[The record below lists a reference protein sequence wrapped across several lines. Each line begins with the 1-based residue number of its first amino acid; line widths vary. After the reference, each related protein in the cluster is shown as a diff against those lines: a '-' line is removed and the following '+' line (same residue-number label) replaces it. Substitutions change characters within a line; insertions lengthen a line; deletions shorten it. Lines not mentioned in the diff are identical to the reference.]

1 MRLLMVPISTG
12 FLKKVNYPTSGMVP
26 CLEVPLSRTMESQGS
41 YPSVS
46 HHSRILGRRASS
58 HAMTQQLQ
66 DEFDSSVENA
76 EAWMKAIQE
85 RLRINDNT
93 KGPRSALEARLRET
107 EKIRA
112 LEPEGSLKM
121 DLILVKANA
130 ALRSIGEDKKH
141 EVLSKLKDIKALW
154 EETAIYIT
162 HCHSR
167 IEWVWLHWSEYLK
180 AQNEFYT
187 WIHNMR
193 VTLEPDIELQLG
205 LKEKQW
211 QLSHAQVLQND
222 VLNQSVLLERLLEEA
237 ASLFSRIG
245 DPSVDEDAQK
255 KMRVEYEGIR
265 QEAQNRVKL
274 LETITKEHE
283 QYSTNVNQFQSWLS
297 GVTERLNC
305 CIGEATK
312 SSAEDKL
319 KALKEIAKDIRSGG
333 KKWKH
338 LENQCAEVI
347 QNTSP
352 LGSAR
357 LKDEL
362 EELRKALEKLKLLIS
377 EEEERLLKIQQSESA
392 YESQARQLE
401 ADIQQLRKDLQRLE
415 NDLDPG
421 EGEKTEDEFVTLWK
435 KCNAT
440 RAALAAEESKIER
453 LKAQLKELLRF
464 SQDVQPHAE
473 SVVSAIQQY
482 QSVRSKTSKMSA
494 DTETQLWRLIQNPL
508 QSFEQWKPSVQML
521 LETSEP
527 ELAHIEAALAE
538 SSQFKE
544 KLMMLQLKK
553 DMLNNVLGEE
563 KAQSFLQEVAEASK
577 EREIL
582 HKSLLQRKSKLQNLI
597 LQHKNFDAGFA
608 PLQKKFSAIKA
619 KLDLEKEPRPDLLG
633 KKTQLQRLQMIQ
645 DDLAELAI
653 HMEEVEKLVQSNTT
667 HRHEMNQLSSDSQA
681 LKRSLEMMIQQSE
694 DHVQKHWTYNDK
706 LSDLQQWISVTRE
719 KIDSCQ
725 DADGEQNTEGRLE
738 DLERLLAEFPDKEIQ
753 LNLVEAHG
761 QLVME
766 NSPEETAHVQAELD
780 QLKESWKSLK
790 EMAIGLLKKW
800 QLNRPGADKKKR
812 ALMDSRWMSRPAFHL
827 FDVDPNHK
835 QEKMEEGQ
843 SASTHLKLLHDFEE
857 WLRGENTELTKILAR
872 TPSSTEEIKAHQSKL
887 EELQSRVPHGQRLF
901 EDLLHLH
908 PVVGSSED
916 LEELRYRWMLYKSKL
931 RESLSS
937 PSAGSLEEPDRFR
950 KARQFLIIK
959 LKNTLFYFVQSSHFP
974 YIFRRNRIR
983 LYLPNTKEQG
993 HKETL
998 LCEFLIAAEHKE
1010 KRLRVERTEELKY
1023 LISMRKMAPIALTS
1037 DLQFPFSQF
1046 YQDVKQCCHKIFEHH
1061 LRETENNVDPFWHKV
1076 LSDSACLSCWSC
1088 ECFAAVAADQ
1098 RGQREDPAAAIL
1110 IQLPSYFI
1118 LFLAYVA

>member
-1 MRLLMVPISTG
+1 MCEPVG
-12 FLKKVNYPTSGMVP
+12 
-26 CLEVPLSRTMESQGS
+26 SQGNVT
-41 YPSVS
+41 YCNQ
-46 HHSRILGRRASS
+46 SRGVFLFHKKQTCFASS
-58 HAMTQQLQ
+58 NAMTQQLQ

-121 DLILVKANA
+121 ELVLVKADA

-180 AQNEFYT
+180 AQDEFYT

-211 QLSHAQVLQND
+211 QLGHAQVLQND
-222 VLNQSVLLERLLEEA
+222 VLNQSVLLERLLDEA

-255 KMRVEYEGIR
+255 KMSVEYEGIR

-274 LETITKEHE
+274 LEMITKEHE
-283 QYSTNVNQFQSWLS
+283 QYSANVNQFQSWLN

-319 KALKEIAKDIRSGG
+319 KALKEISKDIRSGG

-352 LGSAR
+352 LGAAR

-362 EELRKALEKLKLLIS
+362 EELRKALEKLKLLSS

-401 ADIQQLRKDLQRLE
+401 ADIQKLRKDLQRLE

-421 EGEKTEDEFVTLWK
+421 EGEKTEDEFVTLWR

-440 RAALAAEESKIER
+440 KAALAAEESKIER

-464 SQDVQPHAE
+464 SQDVQPHTE
-473 SVVSAIQQY
+473 SVVSAIHQY
-482 QSVRSKTSKMSA
+482 QSVRGKTSKMST
-494 DTETQLWRLIQNPL
+494 DTETQLKRIFQNPL

-521 LETSEP
+521 LETPEP

-544 KLMMLQLKK
+544 MLMMLQLKK
-553 DMLNNVLGEE
+553 DLLNNVLGEE
-563 KAQSFLQEVAEASK
+563 KAESFLQEAAEASK
-577 EREIL
+577 EREVL
-582 HKSLLQRKSKLQNLI
+582 HKSLLQSKSKLQNLI

-608 PLQKKFSAIKA
+608 PLQKKLSAIKA

-694 DHVQKHWTYNDK
+694 DHVQKHWAYNDK

-719 KIDSCQ
+719 KIDSYQ

-738 DLERLLAEFPDKEIQ
+738 DLED
-753 LNLVEAHG
+753 
-761 QLVME
+761 
-766 NSPEETAHVQAELD
+766 T
-780 QLKESWKSLK
+780 
-790 EMAIGLLKKW
+790 
-800 QLNRPGADKKKR
+800 
-812 ALMDSRWMSRPAFHL
+812 
-827 FDVDPNHK
+827 
-835 QEKMEEGQ
+835 
-843 SASTHLKLLHDFEE
+843 
-857 WLRGENTELTKILAR
+857 
-872 TPSSTEEIKAHQSKL
+872 
-887 EELQSRVPHGQRLF
+887 
-901 EDLLHLH
+901 
-908 PVVGSSED
+908 
-916 LEELRYRWMLYKSKL
+916 
-931 RESLSS
+931 
-937 PSAGSLEEPDRFR
+937 
-950 KARQFLIIK
+950 
-959 LKNTLFYFVQSSHFP
+959 
-974 YIFRRNRIR
+974 
-983 LYLPNTKEQG
+983 
-993 HKETL
+993 
-998 LCEFLIAAEHKE
+998 
-1010 KRLRVERTEELKY
+1010 
-1023 LISMRKMAPIALTS
+1023 
-1037 DLQFPFSQF
+1037 
-1046 YQDVKQCCHKIFEHH
+1046 
-1061 LRETENNVDPFWHKV
+1061 
-1076 LSDSACLSCWSC
+1076 
-1088 ECFAAVAADQ
+1088 
-1098 RGQREDPAAAIL
+1098 
-1110 IQLPSYFI
+1110 
-1118 LFLAYVA
+1118 

>member
-1 MRLLMVPISTG
+1 
-12 FLKKVNYPTSGMVP
+12 
-26 CLEVPLSRTMESQGS
+26 
-41 YPSVS
+41 
-46 HHSRILGRRASS
+46 
-58 HAMTQQLQ
+58 MTQQLQ

-121 DLILVKANA
+121 DVILVKADA
-130 ALRSIGEDKKH
+130 ALRSIGEEKKH

-283 QYSTNVNQFQSWLS
+283 QYSASVNQFQSWLS
-297 GVTERLNC
+297 GVTEKLNC
-305 CIGEATK
+305 CTGGATK
-312 SSAEDKL
+312 TSAEDKL

-362 EELRKALEKLKLLIS
+362 EELRKALEKLKLLSS

-482 QSVRSKTSKMSA
+482 QSVRSKTSKMSS

-521 LETSEP
+521 LETPEP

-553 DMLNNVLGEE
+553 DVLNNVLGEE
-563 KAQSFLQEVAEASK
+563 KAESFLQEVAEASK

-582 HKSLLQRKSKLQNLI
+582 HKGLLQSKSKLQNLI
-597 LQHKNFDAGFA
+597 MQHKNFDAGFA
-608 PLQKKFSAIKA
+608 SLQKKLSAIKA

-681 LKRSLEMMIQQSE
+681 LKRSLELMIEQSE
-694 DHVQKHWTYNDK
+694 DHVQKHWAYNDK

-719 KIDSCQ
+719 KINSCQ
-725 DADGEQNTEGRLE
+725 DAEGEQNTEGRLE
-738 DLERLLAEFPDKEIQ
+738 DLERLLAEFPNKEIQ
-753 LNLVEAHG
+753 LHLVEAHG

-766 NSPEETAHVQAELD
+766 NSSPEETAHVQAELD

-790 EMAIGLLKKW
+790 EMATGLLKKW
-800 QLNRPGADKKKR
+800 QLSRPVAEKKKKR
-812 ALMDSRWMSRPAFHL
+812 AFVDSRWMSRPALHL

-835 QEKMEEGQ
+835 QEKMGEGQ
-843 SASTHLKLLHDFEE
+843 TASTHLKLLHGFEE
-857 WLRGENTELTKILAR
+857 WLRGENTKLTKILAG
-872 TPSSTEEIKAHQSKL
+872 TPSSEEEIKGHQSKL
-887 EELQSRVPHGQRLF
+887 EELQSRVPHGQHLF

-916 LEELRYRWMLYKSKL
+916 VEDLRYRWMLYKAKL
-931 RESLSS
+931 REALSS
-937 PSAGSLEEPDRFR
+937 QVGDSTHCS
-950 KARQFLIIK
+950 
-959 LKNTLFYFVQSSHFP
+959 
-974 YIFRRNRIR
+974 
-983 LYLPNTKEQG
+983 
-993 HKETL
+993 L
-998 LCEFLIAAEHKE
+998 LCVSQERSGGMCRFLRRACRAALPLQLLLLLLLLLAFLLPLAEDTHSCTLANNFA
-1010 KRLRVERTEELKY
+1010 RSFQLMLRYEGPPPT
-1023 LISMRKMAPIALTS
+1023 
-1037 DLQFPFSQF
+1037 
-1046 YQDVKQCCHKIFEHH
+1046 
-1061 LRETENNVDPFWHKV
+1061 
-1076 LSDSACLSCWSC
+1076 
-1088 ECFAAVAADQ
+1088 
-1098 RGQREDPAAAIL
+1098 
-1110 IQLPSYFI
+1110 
-1118 LFLAYVA
+1118 

>member
-1 MRLLMVPISTG
+1 MLATPRGTL
-12 FLKKVNYPTSGMVP
+12 
-26 CLEVPLSRTMESQGS
+26 MESPQTFT
-41 YPSVS
+41 YPFYQISQDF
-46 HHSRILGRRASS
+46 ASS
-58 HAMTQQLQ
+58 NAMTQQLQ

-121 DLILVKANA
+121 ELVLVKADA
-130 ALRSIGEDKKH
+130 ALRSISEDKKH

-180 AQNEFYT
+180 AQDEFYT

-222 VLNQSVLLERLLEEA
+222 VLNQSVLLERLLDEA

-255 KMRVEYEGIR
+255 KMSVEYEGIR

-274 LETITKEHE
+274 LEMITKEHE
-283 QYSTNVNQFQSWLS
+283 QYSTNVNQFQSWLN

-319 KALKEIAKDIRSGG
+319 KALKEISKDIRSGG

-352 LGSAR
+352 LGAAR

-362 EELRKALEKLKLLIS
+362 EELRKALEKLKLLSS

-401 ADIQQLRKDLQRLE
+401 ADIQKLRKDLQRLE

-421 EGEKTEDEFVTLWK
+421 EGEKTEDEFVTLWR

-440 RAALAAEESKIER
+440 KAALAAEESKIER

-473 SVVSAIQQY
+473 SVVSAIHQY
-482 QSVRSKTSKMSA
+482 QSVRGKTSKMST
-494 DTETQLWRLIQNPL
+494 DTETQLKRIFQNPL

-521 LETSEP
+521 LETPEP

-544 KLMMLQLKK
+544 MLMMLQLKK
-553 DMLNNVLGEE
+553 GLLNSVLGEE
-563 KAQSFLQEVAEASK
+563 EAESFLQEVAEASK
-577 EREIL
+577 EREVL
-582 HKSLLQRKSKLQNLI
+582 HKSLLQSKSKLQNLI

-608 PLQKKFSAIKA
+608 PLQKKLSAIKA

-694 DHVQKHWTYNDK
+694 DHVQKHWAYNDK

-719 KIDSCQ
+719 KIDSYQ
-725 DADGEQNTEGRLE
+725 GADGEQNTEGRLE
-738 DLERLLAEFPDKEIQ
+738 DLERWLAEFPDKEIQ
-753 LNLVEAHG
+753 LHLVEAHG

-766 NSPEETAHVQAELD
+766 NSSPEETAHVQAELD

-790 EMAIGLLKKW
+790 EMATGLLKKW
-800 QLNRPGADKKKR
+800 QLNRPVADKKKKR
-812 ALMDSRWMSRPAFHL
+812 AFVDSRWMSRPAFRL
-827 FDVDPNHK
+827 FDVEPNHK
-835 QEKMEEGQ
+835 QEKMGEGQ
-843 SASTHLKLLHDFEE
+843 STSSHLKLLHDFEE
-857 WLRGENTELTKILAR
+857 WLRGENAKLTKVLAG
-872 TPSSTEEIKAHQSKL
+872 TPSSTEEIKAHQRKL
-887 EELQSRVPHGQRLF
+887 EELQSHVPDGQRLF
-901 EDLLHLH
+901 EDLLHLRL
-908 PVVGSSED
+908 VIGNAEELED
-916 LEELRYRWMLYKSKL
+916 LRYRWMLYKSEL
-931 RESLSS
+931 RESMSS
-937 PSAGSLEEPDRFR
+937 LSAGSLEEPDRFR
-950 KARQFLIIK
+950 KKRSGGVCSYLHRVCRAALPLQLLLLLLLLLAFLLPLAEETHSCTLANNFARSFK
-959 LKNTLFYFVQSSHFP
+959 LM
-974 YIFRRNRIR
+974 
-983 LYLPNTKEQG
+983 
-993 HKETL
+993 
-998 LCEFLIAAEHKE
+998 
-1010 KRLRVERTEELKY
+1010 LRYEGPPPT
-1023 LISMRKMAPIALTS
+1023 
-1037 DLQFPFSQF
+1037 
-1046 YQDVKQCCHKIFEHH
+1046 
-1061 LRETENNVDPFWHKV
+1061 
-1076 LSDSACLSCWSC
+1076 
-1088 ECFAAVAADQ
+1088 
-1098 RGQREDPAAAIL
+1098 
-1110 IQLPSYFI
+1110 
-1118 LFLAYVA
+1118 

>member
-1 MRLLMVPISTG
+1 
-12 FLKKVNYPTSGMVP
+12 
-26 CLEVPLSRTMESQGS
+26 
-41 YPSVS
+41 
-46 HHSRILGRRASS
+46 
-58 HAMTQQLQ
+58 MTQQLQ

-121 DLILVKANA
+121 DLILVKADA
-130 ALRSIGEDKKH
+130 ALRSISEDKKH

-180 AQNEFYT
+180 AQDEFYR

-211 QLSHAQVLQND
+211 QLRHAQVLQND

-274 LETITKEHE
+274 LEMITKEHE
-283 QYSTNVNQFQSWLS
+283 QYSTNVNQFQSWLN

-305 CIGEATK
+305 CIGEETK

-319 KALKEIAKDIRSGG
+319 KALKEIAKDIRNGG

-338 LENQCAEVI
+338 LENQCTEVI

-362 EELRKALEKLKLLIS
+362 EELRKALEKLKLLS
-377 EEEERLLKIQQSESA
+377 SVEEERLLKIQQSESA

-401 ADIQQLRKDLQRLE
+401 ADIQKLTKDLQRLE
-415 NDLDPG
+415 NDLDAG

-440 RAALAAEESKIER
+440 RAALASEESKIER

-473 SVVSAIQQY
+473 SVVSAIHQY
-482 QSVRSKTSKMSA
+482 QSVRGKTSKMSTDA
-494 DTETQLWRLIQNPL
+494 ETHLRRLIQNPL

-521 LETSEP
+521 LETPEP

-544 KLMMLQLKK
+544 KLMTLPLKK
-553 DMLNNVLGEE
+553 DFLNNVLGEE
-563 KAQSFLQEVAEASK
+563 NAESFLQEVAEASK

-582 HKSLLQRKSKLQNLI
+582 HKSLLQSKSKLQNLI

-608 PLQKKFSAIKA
+608 PLQKKLSAIKA

-667 HRHEMNQLSSDSQA
+667 HRHEMNQLSSDFQA

-694 DHVQKHWTYNDK
+694 DHVQKHWAFNDK

-738 DLERLLAEFPDKEIQ
+738 DLERLLADFPDKEI
-753 LNLVEAHG
+753 LLHLVEAHG

-766 NSPEETAHVQAELD
+766 NSSAEEIAHIQAELD
-780 QLKESWKSLK
+780 KLKESWKSLK
-790 EMAIGLLKKW
+790 DMATGLIKKW
-800 QLNRPGADKKKR
+800 QLNRPVADKKKKKR
-812 ALMDSRWMSRPAFHL
+812 AFVDSRWMSRPAFHL

-835 QEKMEEGQ
+835 QEKIEQGQ
-843 SASTHLKLLHDFEE
+843 STSSHLKVLHDFEE
-857 WLRGENTELTKILAR
+857 WLQGENTKLTKILAE
-872 TPSSTEEIKAHQSKL
+872 TPSSAEEIKAHQSKL
-887 EELQSRVPHGQRLF
+887 EELQSRVPHGQQLF

-908 PVVGSSED
+908 PVIGSSGD
-916 LEELRYRWMLYKSKL
+916 LEDLRYRWMLYKSKL
-931 RESLSS
+931 RESKSS
-937 PSAGSLEEPDRFR
+937 LVGD
-950 KARQFLIIK
+950 
-959 LKNTLFYFVQSSHFP
+959 
-974 YIFRRNRIR
+974 
-983 LYLPNTKEQG
+983 NTKAS
-993 HKETL
+993 
-998 LCEFLIAAEHKE
+998 AAELSHCS
-1010 KRLRVERTEELKY
+1010 KRSGGVCSYLHRVCQAALPLQLLLLLLLLLAFLLPLADETHSCTLANNFARSFKLMLRYEGPPPT
-1023 LISMRKMAPIALTS
+1023 
-1037 DLQFPFSQF
+1037 
-1046 YQDVKQCCHKIFEHH
+1046 
-1061 LRETENNVDPFWHKV
+1061 
-1076 LSDSACLSCWSC
+1076 
-1088 ECFAAVAADQ
+1088 
-1098 RGQREDPAAAIL
+1098 
-1110 IQLPSYFI
+1110 
-1118 LFLAYVA
+1118 

>member
-1 MRLLMVPISTG
+1 MS
-12 FLKKVNYPTSGMVP
+12 
-26 CLEVPLSRTMESQGS
+26 
-41 YPSVS
+41 
-46 HHSRILGRRASS
+46 ASLN
-58 HAMTQQLQ
+58 AMTQQLQ

-121 DLILVKANA
+121 DLILVKADA
-130 ALRSIGEDKKH
+130 ALRSMSEDKKH

-180 AQNEFYT
+180 AQDEFYA

-211 QLSHAQVLQND
+211 QLSHAQVLLND

-245 DPSVDEDAQK
+245 DPSVDEDVQK

-265 QEAQNRVKL
+265 EEAQSRVKL
-274 LETITKEHE
+274 LEKITKEHE
-283 QYSTNVNQFQSWLS
+283 QYSANVNQFQSWLN

-312 SSAEDKL
+312 SSAEAKL
-319 KALKEIAKDIRSGG
+319 KTLKEIAKNIRSGG

-352 LGSAR
+352 LGAER
-357 LKDEL
+357 MKDEL
-362 EELRKALEKLKLLIS
+362 EELRKALEKLKLLSS

-392 YESQARQLE
+392 YESQVRQLE
-401 ADIQQLRKDLQRLE
+401 ADIQELRKDLQRLE

-421 EGEKTEDEFVTLWK
+421 EGEKTEDELVTQWR

-482 QSVRSKTSKMSA
+482 QSVRGKTSKMST
-494 DTETQLWRLIQNPL
+494 DTETQLRRLFQNPL
-508 QSFEQWKPSVQML
+508 QDFEQWKPSVQML
-521 LETSEP
+521 LETPEP
-527 ELAHIEAALAE
+527 ALAHIEAALAE

-544 KLMMLQLKK
+544 KLMTLQLKK
-553 DMLNNVLGEE
+553 DLLNNVLGEE
-563 KAQSFLQEVAEASK
+563 KAKSFLQEVAEASK

-582 HKSLLQRKSKLQNLI
+582 HKSLLQSKNKLQNLI
-597 LQHKNFDAGFA
+597 SQHKDFDAGFA
-608 PLQKKFSAIKA
+608 PLQKKLSAIKA

-653 HMEEVEKLVQSNTT
+653 QMEEVEKLVQSNTT

-694 DHVQKHWTYNDK
+694 EHVQKHWAYNDK
-706 LSDLQQWISVTRE
+706 LSDLQQWITVTKE
-719 KIDSCQ
+719 KIDSYQ
-725 DADGEQNTEGRLE
+725 GADGEQNTEGRVA
-738 DLERLLAEFPDKEIQ
+738 DLETWLAEFPDKEIQ
-753 LNLVEAHG
+753 LHLVEAHG

-766 NSPEETAHVQAELD
+766 NSSPEETAHVQAELD
-780 QLKESWKSLK
+780 QLKESWRSLK
-790 EMAIGLLKKW
+790 EMATGLLKKW
-800 QLNRPGADKKKR
+800 QLNRPVADKKKI
-812 ALMDSRWMSRPAFHL
+812 AFADSRWMSGPAFHL
-827 FDVDPNHK
+827 LDVDPNHK
-835 QEKMEEGQ
+835 QERIGEGQ
-843 SASTHLKLLHDFEE
+843 NMSSHLKLLHDFEE
-857 WLRGENTELTKILAR
+857 WLQGENTKLTKILAM
-872 TPSSTEEIKAHQSKL
+872 TSSSTEEIKARQSKL
-887 EELQSRVPHGQRLF
+887 EELQARVPDGQRLF

-908 PVVGSSED
+908 PVIGNSED
-916 LEELRYRWMLYKSKL
+916 LEDLRYQWMLYKSKL
-931 RESLSS
+931 KEFMSS
-937 PSAGSLEEPDRFR
+937 PSPGSSEEPDIVR
-950 KARQFLIIK
+950 KKRSGGVCSFLHR
-959 LKNTLFYFVQSSHFP
+959 VCWAA
-974 YIFRRNRIR
+974 
-983 LYLPNTKEQG
+983 LPLQ
-993 HKETL
+993 L
-998 LCEFLIAAEHKE
+998 LLLLLLLLAFL
-1010 KRLRVERTEELKY
+1010 LPLTEETHSCTLANNFARSFN
-1023 LISMRKMAPIALTS
+1023 LM
-1037 DLQFPFSQF
+1037 
-1046 YQDVKQCCHKIFEHH
+1046 
-1061 LRETENNVDPFWHKV
+1061 LRYEGPPPT
-1076 LSDSACLSCWSC
+1076 
-1088 ECFAAVAADQ
+1088 
-1098 RGQREDPAAAIL
+1098 
-1110 IQLPSYFI
+1110 
-1118 LFLAYVA
+1118 

>member
-1 MRLLMVPISTG
+1 MR
-12 FLKKVNYPTSGMVP
+12 
-26 CLEVPLSRTMESQGS
+26 
-41 YPSVS
+41 
-46 HHSRILGRRASS
+46 SS
-58 HAMTQQLQ
+58 SNAMTQQLQ
-66 DEFDSSVENA
+66 DEFDNSVENA

-121 DLILVKANA
+121 DLVLVKADA

-180 AQNEFYT
+180 AQDEFYT

-283 QYSTNVNQFQSWLS
+283 QYSANVNQFQSWLN

-352 LGSAR
+352 LGSTR

-362 EELRKALEKLKLLIS
+362 EELRKALEKLKLLTNQ
-377 EEEERLLKIQQSESA
+377 EEERLLKIQQSESA

-401 ADIQQLRKDLQRLE
+401 ADIQKLRKDLQRLE

-473 SVVSAIQQY
+473 SVVSAIHQY
-482 QSVRSKTSKMSA
+482 QSVRGKTSKMST
-494 DTETQLWRLIQNPL
+494 DTETQLRRLIQNPL

-521 LETSEP
+521 LETPEP
-527 ELAHIEAALAE
+527 ELAHIE
-538 SSQFKE
+538 
-544 KLMMLQLKK
+544 
-553 DMLNNVLGEE
+553 
-563 KAQSFLQEVAEASK
+563 
-577 EREIL
+577 
-582 HKSLLQRKSKLQNLI
+582 
-597 LQHKNFDAGFA
+597 
-608 PLQKKFSAIKA
+608 
-619 KLDLEKEPRPDLLG
+619 
-633 KKTQLQRLQMIQ
+633 MIQ
-645 DDLAELAI
+645 DDLAELAV

-694 DHVQKHWTYNDK
+694 DHVQKHWAYNDK

-725 DADGEQNTEGRLE
+725 DADGEQNMEGRLE
-738 DLERLLAEFPDKEIQ
+738 DLERLLTEFPDKEIQ
-753 LNLVEAHG
+753 LHLVEAHG

-766 NSPEETAHVQAELD
+766 NSSPEETAHVQAELD

-790 EMAIGLLKKW
+790 EMATGAVSHSPSQNVDVHCADLSGFVCSSLLKKW
-800 QLNRPGADKKKR
+800 QSGRPVGDKKKKR
-812 ALMDSRWMSRPAFHL
+812 AFVDSRWMSRPAFHL
-827 FDVDPNHK
+827 FDADPNHK
-835 QEKMEEGQ
+835 QEKMREEQ
-843 SASTHLKLLHDFEE
+843 STSSHSKLLHEFEE
-857 WLRGENTELTKILAR
+857 WLRGENTKLTKILAG
-872 TPSSTEEIKAHQSKL
+872 TPLTTEEIKAHQSKL
-887 EELQSRVPHGQRLF
+887 EELQSRVPHGQYLF

-908 PVVGSSED
+908 PVVGNAED
-916 LEELRYRWMLYKSKL
+916 LEDLRYRWMLYKSKL

-937 PSAGSLEEPDRFR
+937 P
-950 KARQFLIIK
+950 
-959 LKNTLFYFVQSSHFP
+959 
-974 YIFRRNRIR
+974 
-983 LYLPNTKEQG
+983 
-993 HKETL
+993 
-998 LCEFLIAAEHKE
+998 E
-1010 KRLRVERTEELKY
+1010 KRSGGVCSYLHRVCRAALPLQLLLLLLLLLAFLLPLAEESHSCTLANNFARSFKLMLRYEGPPPT
-1023 LISMRKMAPIALTS
+1023 
-1037 DLQFPFSQF
+1037 
-1046 YQDVKQCCHKIFEHH
+1046 
-1061 LRETENNVDPFWHKV
+1061 
-1076 LSDSACLSCWSC
+1076 
-1088 ECFAAVAADQ
+1088 
-1098 RGQREDPAAAIL
+1098 
-1110 IQLPSYFI
+1110 
-1118 LFLAYVA
+1118 

>member
-1 MRLLMVPISTG
+1 
-12 FLKKVNYPTSGMVP
+12 
-26 CLEVPLSRTMESQGS
+26 
-41 YPSVS
+41 
-46 HHSRILGRRASS
+46 
-58 HAMTQQLQ
+58 MTQQLQ

-85 RLRINDNT
+85 RLRVNDNT

-121 DLILVKANA
+121 DLILVKADA

-180 AQNEFYT
+180 AQDEFYM

-193 VTLEPDIELQLG
+193 LTLEPDIELQLG

-283 QYSTNVNQFQSWLS
+283 QYSANVKQFQSWLN
-297 GVTERLNC
+297 GVTERLNRC
-305 CIGEATK
+305 VGEATK

-319 KALKEIAKDIRSGG
+319 KALKEITKDIRSGG
-333 KKWKH
+333 RKWKH

-352 LGSAR
+352 LGAAR

-362 EELRKALEKLKLLIS
+362 EELRKALEKLKLLSS
-377 EEEERLLKIQQSESA
+377 EEEERLLKIQESESA

-401 ADIQQLRKDLQRLE
+401 EDIQKLSKDLQRLE

-421 EGEKTEDEFVTLWK
+421 EGEKTEDEFVTLWR

-464 SQDVQPHAE
+464 SQDVQPYAE
-473 SVVSAIQQY
+473 SVVSAIHQY
-482 QSVRSKTSKMSA
+482 QSVRGKTSKMST
-494 DTETQLWRLIQNPL
+494 DTETQLRRFFQNPL

-521 LETSEP
+521 LETPEP

-544 KLMMLQLKK
+544 KLMTLPLKK
-553 DMLNNVLGEE
+553 DLLNNVLGEE
-563 KAQSFLQEVAEASK
+563 KAESFLQEVAEASK

-582 HKSLLQRKSKLQNLI
+582 HKSLLQRKSKLQVNYKTYILSLPVIKTKIKSLLI
-597 LQHKNFDAGFA
+597 HALSSTLTIWNVSF
-608 PLQKKFSAIKA
+608 
-619 KLDLEKEPRPDLLG
+619 
-633 KKTQLQRLQMIQ
+633 RLQMIQ
-645 DDLAELAI
+645 DDLAELAV

-667 HRHEMNQLSSDSQA
+667 HRHEMNQLSSESQA
-681 LKRSLEMMIQQSE
+681 LKRSLEHGLQS
-694 DHVQKHWTYNDK
+694 DMA
-706 LSDLQQWISVTRE
+706 SVLPRTPGSNCKGCAFQRW
-719 KIDSCQ
+719 
-725 DADGEQNTEGRLE
+725 
-738 DLERLLAEFPDKEIQ
+738 LAEFPDKEIQ
-753 LNLVEAHG
+753 LHLVEAHG

-766 NSPEETAHVQAELD
+766 NSSPEETAHVQAELA

-790 EMAIGLLKKW
+790 EI
-800 QLNRPGADKKKR
+800 
-812 ALMDSRWMSRPAFHL
+812 
-827 FDVDPNHK
+827 
-835 QEKMEEGQ
+835 EKMGEGQ
-843 SASTHLKLLHDFEE
+843 STSSHLKLLHDFEE
-857 WLRGENTELTKILAR
+857 WLRGENTKLTKILAGTR
-872 TPSSTEEIKAHQSKL
+872 SSTEEI
-887 EELQSRVPHGQRLF
+887 EELQSRVPDGQRLF
-901 EDLLHLH
+901 EDLLQLH
-908 PVVGSSED
+908 PVIGNSED
-916 LEELRYRWMLYKSKL
+916 LEDLRYRWMLYKSKL
-931 RESLSS
+931 RESVSS
-937 PSAGSLEEPDRFR
+937 LVGDSTQSTRRSGGVCSYLHRVCWAALPLQLLLLLLLLLAFLLPLAEQSHSCTLTNNF
-950 KARQFLIIK
+950 ARSFK
-959 LKNTLFYFVQSSHFP
+959 LM
-974 YIFRRNRIR
+974 
-983 LYLPNTKEQG
+983 
-993 HKETL
+993 
-998 LCEFLIAAEHKE
+998 
-1010 KRLRVERTEELKY
+1010 LRYEGPPPT
-1023 LISMRKMAPIALTS
+1023 
-1037 DLQFPFSQF
+1037 
-1046 YQDVKQCCHKIFEHH
+1046 
-1061 LRETENNVDPFWHKV
+1061 
-1076 LSDSACLSCWSC
+1076 
-1088 ECFAAVAADQ
+1088 
-1098 RGQREDPAAAIL
+1098 
-1110 IQLPSYFI
+1110 
-1118 LFLAYVA
+1118 

>member
-1 MRLLMVPISTG
+1 
-12 FLKKVNYPTSGMVP
+12 
-26 CLEVPLSRTMESQGS
+26 
-41 YPSVS
+41 
-46 HHSRILGRRASS
+46 
-58 HAMTQQLQ
+58 MTQQLQ

-107 EKIRA
+107 E
-112 LEPEGSLKM
+112 
-121 DLILVKANA
+121 
-130 ALRSIGEDKKH
+130 
-141 EVLSKLKDIKALW
+141 
-154 EETAIYIT
+154 
-162 HCHSR
+162 
-167 IEWVWLHWSEYLK
+167 
-180 AQNEFYT
+180 
-187 WIHNMR
+187 
-193 VTLEPDIELQLG
+193 
-205 LKEKQW
+205 
-211 QLSHAQVLQND
+211 
-222 VLNQSVLLERLLEEA
+222 
-237 ASLFSRIG
+237 
-245 DPSVDEDAQK
+245 
-255 KMRVEYEGIR
+255 
-265 QEAQNRVKL
+265 NRVKL

-283 QYSTNVNQFQSWLS
+283 QYSTSVNQFQSWLN

-333 KKWKH
+333 KKWKY

-362 EELRKALEKLKLLIS
+362 EELRKALEKLKLLSS

-421 EGEKTEDEFVTLWK
+421 EGEKTEDEFVILWK

-508 QSFEQWKPSVQML
+508 QSFEQWKLSVQML

-527 ELAHIEAALAE
+527 ELDHIEAALAE

-544 KLMMLQLKK
+544 KLMTLQIKK

-563 KAQSFLQEVAEASK
+563 KAQSFLQELAEASK

-582 HKSLLQRKSKLQNLI
+582 HKSLLQSKSKLQNLI

-608 PLQKKFSAIKA
+608 PLQKKLSAIKA

-694 DHVQKHWTYNDK
+694 DHVQKHWAYNDK

-753 LNLVEAHG
+753 LHLVEAHG

-766 NSPEETAHVQAELD
+766 NSSPEETAHVQAELD

-790 EMAIGLLKKW
+790 EMATGLLKKW
-800 QLNRPGADKKKR
+800 QLNRPGADKKKKR
-812 ALMDSRWMSRPAFHL
+812 AFVDSRWMSRPTFHL
-827 FDVDPNHK
+827 FDVDPSHK
-835 QEKMEEGQ
+835 QEKMVEGQ
-843 SASTHLKLLHDFEE
+843 SASSHLKLLHDFEE
-857 WLRGENTELTKILAR
+857 WLRGENTKLTKILAG

-887 EELQSRVPHGQRLF
+887 EELQSRVPHGQHLF

-908 PVVGSSED
+908 PVVGSSEG
-916 LEELRYRWMLYKSKL
+916 LEDLRYRWMLYKSKL

-950 KARQFLIIK
+950 KKRSGGVCSYLHRVRRAALPLQLLLLLLLLLAFLLPLAEESHSCTLTNNFARSFK
-959 LKNTLFYFVQSSHFP
+959 LM
-974 YIFRRNRIR
+974 
-983 LYLPNTKEQG
+983 
-993 HKETL
+993 
-998 LCEFLIAAEHKE
+998 
-1010 KRLRVERTEELKY
+1010 LRYEGPPPT
-1023 LISMRKMAPIALTS
+1023 
-1037 DLQFPFSQF
+1037 
-1046 YQDVKQCCHKIFEHH
+1046 
-1061 LRETENNVDPFWHKV
+1061 
-1076 LSDSACLSCWSC
+1076 
-1088 ECFAAVAADQ
+1088 
-1098 RGQREDPAAAIL
+1098 
-1110 IQLPSYFI
+1110 
-1118 LFLAYVA
+1118 

>member
-1 MRLLMVPISTG
+1 
-12 FLKKVNYPTSGMVP
+12 
-26 CLEVPLSRTMESQGS
+26 MESPQTFTCPFFQIS
-41 YPSVS
+41 QAF
-46 HHSRILGRRASS
+46 ASS
-58 HAMTQQLQ
+58 NAMTQQLQ

-121 DLILVKANA
+121 DLILVKADA
-130 ALRSIGEDKKH
+130 ALRSISEDKKH

-180 AQNEFYT
+180 AQDEFYA

-211 QLSHAQVLQND
+211 QLSHAQVLLND
-222 VLNQSVLLERLLEEA
+222 VVNQSVLLERLLEEA

-283 QYSTNVNQFQSWLS
+283 QYSANVNQFQSWLN

-347 QNTSP
+347 ENTSP
-352 LGSAR
+352 LGAVR

-362 EELRKALEKLKLLIS
+362 EKLRKALEKLKLLSS

-392 YESQARQLE
+392 YKYQARQLE
-401 ADIQQLRKDLQRLE
+401 ADIQELRKDLQRLE
-415 NDLDPG
+415 NDLNPG
-421 EGEKTEDEFVTLWK
+421 EGEKTEDELVTLWR

-440 RAALAAEESKIER
+440 RAALAAEESKVER

-482 QSVRSKTSKMSA
+482 QSVKGKTSKMST
-494 DTETQLWRLIQNPL
+494 DTETQLRRLFQNPL
-508 QSFEQWKPSVQML
+508 QNFEQWKPSVQML
-521 LETSEP
+521 LETPEP
-527 ELAHIEAALAE
+527 ALAHIEAALAE

-544 KLMMLQLKK
+544 KFMTLQLKK
-553 DMLNNVLGEE
+553 DLLNNVLGEE
-563 KAQSFLQEVAEASK
+563 KAESFLQEVAEASK

-582 HKSLLQRKSKLQNLI
+582 HKSLLQSKSKLQNLI

-608 PLQKKFSAIKA
+608 PLQKKLSAIKA

-633 KKTQLQRLQMIQ
+633 RKTQLQRLQMIQ

-694 DHVQKHWTYNDK
+694 DHVQKHWAYNDR
-706 LSDLQQWISVTRE
+706 LSDLQQWITVTTE
-719 KIDSCQ
+719 KIDSYQ
-725 DADGEQNTEGRLE
+725 DADGEQNIEGRIE
-738 DLERLLAEFPDKEIQ
+738 DLE
-753 LNLVEAHG
+753 VC
-761 QLVME
+761 
-766 NSPEETAHVQAELD
+766 
-780 QLKESWKSLK
+780 
-790 EMAIGLLKKW
+790 
-800 QLNRPGADKKKR
+800 
-812 ALMDSRWMSRPAFHL
+812 
-827 FDVDPNHK
+827 
-835 QEKMEEGQ
+835 
-843 SASTHLKLLHDFEE
+843 
-857 WLRGENTELTKILAR
+857 
-872 TPSSTEEIKAHQSKL
+872 SS
-887 EELQSRVPHGQRLF
+887 
-901 EDLLHLH
+901 
-908 PVVGSSED
+908 
-916 LEELRYRWMLYKSKL
+916 
-931 RESLSS
+931 
-937 PSAGSLEEPDRFR
+937 
-950 KARQFLIIK
+950 
-959 LKNTLFYFVQSSHFP
+959 
-974 YIFRRNRIR
+974 
-983 LYLPNTKEQG
+983 
-993 HKETL
+993 
-998 LCEFLIAAEHKE
+998 
-1010 KRLRVERTEELKY
+1010 
-1023 LISMRKMAPIALTS
+1023 
-1037 DLQFPFSQF
+1037 
-1046 YQDVKQCCHKIFEHH
+1046 
-1061 LRETENNVDPFWHKV
+1061 
-1076 LSDSACLSCWSC
+1076 
-1088 ECFAAVAADQ
+1088 
-1098 RGQREDPAAAIL
+1098 
-1110 IQLPSYFI
+1110 
-1118 LFLAYVA
+1118 

>member
-1 MRLLMVPISTG
+1 
-12 FLKKVNYPTSGMVP
+12 
-26 CLEVPLSRTMESQGS
+26 
-41 YPSVS
+41 
-46 HHSRILGRRASS
+46 
-58 HAMTQQLQ
+58 MTQQLQ

-121 DLILVKANA
+121 DLILVKADA

-180 AQNEFYT
+180 AQDEFHA
-187 WIHNMR
+187 WIHNMK

-211 QLSHAQVLQND
+211 QLSHAQVLLND

-245 DPSVDEDAQK
+245 DPSVDEDVQK
-255 KMRVEYEGIR
+255 KMRMEYEGIR
-265 QEAQNRVKL
+265 EEAQSRVKL
-274 LETITKEHE
+274 LEKITKEHE
-283 QYSTNVNQFQSWLS
+283 QYSTNVNQFQSWLN

-312 SSAEDKL
+312 SSTEDKL
-319 KALKEIAKDIRSGG
+319 KALKEIAKNIKSGG

-352 LGSAR
+352 LGAER
-357 LKDEL
+357 MKDEL
-362 EELRKALEKLKLLIS
+362 EELRKALEALKLLSS

-401 ADIQQLRKDLQRLE
+401 ADVQELRKDLQRLE
-415 NDLDPG
+415 NYLDPG
-421 EGEKTEDEFVTLWK
+421 EGEKTEDEFVTLWR

-440 RAALAAEESKIER
+440 RAALAAEESTVER

-482 QSVRSKTSKMSA
+482 ESVRGKTSKMSIN
-494 DTETQLWRLIQNPL
+494 TETELRRLFQNPL
-508 QSFEQWKPSVQML
+508 QDFGQWKPSVQML
-521 LETSEP
+521 LETPEP
-527 ELAHIEAALAE
+527 ALAHIEAALAE

-544 KLMMLQLKK
+544 KFMTLQLKK
-553 DMLNNVLGEE
+553 DLLNNILGEE
-563 KAQSFLQEVAEASK
+563 KAKSFLQEVAEASK

-582 HKSLLQRKSKLQNLI
+582 HKSLLQSKSKLQNLI
-597 LQHKNFDAGFA
+597 SQHKDFDAGFA
-608 PLQKKFSAIKA
+608 PLQKKLSAIKA

-633 KKTQLQRLQMIQ
+633 KKTQLQRLQMIR

-653 HMEEVEKLVQSNTT
+653 QMEAVEKLVQSNTT

-694 DHVQKHWTYNDK
+694 EHVQKHWAYNDK
-706 LSDLQQWISVTRE
+706 LSDLQQWITVTTE
-719 KIDSCQ
+719 KIDSYQ
-725 DADGEQNTEGRLE
+725 HADGEQNTEGRVA
-738 DLERLLAEFPDKEIQ
+738 DLEKWLAEFPDKEVQ
-753 LNLVEAHG
+753 LHLVEAHG

-766 NSPEETAHVQAELD
+766 NSSPEETAHVQAELD
-780 QLKESWKSLK
+780 QLKESWRSLK
-790 EMAIGLLKKW
+790 DMATGLLKKW
-800 QLNRPGADKKKR
+800 QLNRPVADKKKKI
-812 ALMDSRWMSRPAFHL
+812 AFVDSRGMSGPAFHHL
-827 FDVDPNHK
+827 DIYPNHK
-835 QEKMEEGQ
+835 QEAIEGQ
-843 SASTHLKLLHDFEE
+843 NISSHLKLLQDFEE
-857 WLRGENTELTKILAR
+857 WLQGENTKLTKILAV
-872 TPSSTEEIKAHQSKL
+872 TSSSTEEIKARQSEL
-887 EELQSRVPHGQRLF
+887 EELQSRVPDGQRLF

-908 PVVGSSED
+908 PVIGNSED
-916 LEELRYRWMLYKSKL
+916 LEDLRYRWMLYKSKL
-931 RESLSS
+931 KEYMRS
-937 PSAGSLEEPDRFR
+937 PVGDS
-950 KARQFLIIK
+950 
-959 LKNTLFYFVQSSHFP
+959 
-974 YIFRRNRIR
+974 
-983 LYLPNTKEQG
+983 
-993 HKETL
+993 
-998 LCEFLIAAEHKE
+998 
-1010 KRLRVERTEELKY
+1010 
-1023 LISMRKMAPIALTS
+1023 
-1037 DLQFPFSQF
+1037 SQF
-1046 YQDVKQCCHKIFEHH
+1046 TKRSGGVCSFLHRVCWAALPLQLLLLLLLLLAFLLPLPHSCTRANNFARSFNLM
-1061 LRETENNVDPFWHKV
+1061 LRYEGPPPT
-1076 LSDSACLSCWSC
+1076 
-1088 ECFAAVAADQ
+1088 
-1098 RGQREDPAAAIL
+1098 
-1110 IQLPSYFI
+1110 
-1118 LFLAYVA
+1118 

>member
-1 MRLLMVPISTG
+1 
-12 FLKKVNYPTSGMVP
+12 
-26 CLEVPLSRTMESQGS
+26 
-41 YPSVS
+41 
-46 HHSRILGRRASS
+46 
-58 HAMTQQLQ
+58 MTQQLQ

-121 DLILVKANA
+121 DLILVKADA
-130 ALRSIGEDKKH
+130 ALRSISEDKKH

-180 AQNEFYT
+180 AQDEFYT

-245 DPSVDEDAQK
+245 DPSVNEDAQK
-255 KMRVEYEGIR
+255 KMRVEYEGIK

-274 LETITKEHE
+274 LEMITKEHE
-283 QYSTNVNQFQSWLS
+283 QYSASVNQFQSWLN

-305 CIGEATK
+305 CLGEETK
-312 SSAEDKL
+312 SSAEVKL

-362 EELRKALEKLKLLIS
+362 EELRKALEKLKLLSS

-392 YESQARQLE
+392 YESRARQLE
-401 ADIQQLRKDLQRLE
+401 ADIQKLRKDLQRLE

-421 EGEKTEDEFVTLWK
+421 EGEKTEDEFVTLWR

-473 SVVSAIQQY
+473 SVVSAIHQY
-482 QSVRSKTSKMSA
+482 QSVRGKTSKMST
-494 DTETQLWRLIQNPL
+494 DTETQLRRLIQNPL

-521 LETSEP
+521 LETPEP

-544 KLMMLQLKK
+544 KLMTLPLKK
-553 DMLNNVLGEE
+553 DLLNNVLGEE
-563 KAQSFLQEVAEASK
+563 RAESFLQEVAEASK

-582 HKSLLQRKSKLQNLI
+582 HKSLLQSKSKLQNLI
-597 LQHKNFDAGFA
+597 LLHKNFDAGFA
-608 PLQKKFSAIKA
+608 PLQKKLSAIKA
-619 KLDLEKEPRPDLLG
+619 KLDLEKEPQPDLLG

-645 DDLAELAI
+645 DDLAELAV

-667 HRHEMNQLSSDSQA
+667 HRHEMNQLSSDIQA

-694 DHVQKHWTYNDK
+694 DHVQKHWVYNDK

-753 LNLVEAHG
+753 LHLVEAHG

-766 NSPEETAHVQAELD
+766 NSSPEETAHVQAELD

-790 EMAIGLLKKW
+790 EMATGLLKEW
-800 QLNRPGADKKKR
+800 QSNRPVADKKKR
-812 ALMDSRWMSRPAFHL
+812 AFVDSRWMSRPAFHL
-827 FDVDPNHK
+827 LDVNPSHK
-835 QEKMEEGQ
+835 QEKMGEGQ
-843 SASTHLKLLHDFEE
+843 STSSHLKLLHDFEE
-857 WLRGENTELTKILAR
+857 WLRGENTELTKILAG
-872 TPSSTEEIKAHQSKL
+872 TPSSTEQIKAQQSKL
-887 EELQSRVPHGQRLF
+887 EELQSRVPHGQHLF

-908 PVVGSSED
+908 PVIGNSED
-916 LEELRYRWMLYKSKL
+916 LEDLRYRWMLYKSKL
-931 RESLSS
+931 RESVASPVGSS
-937 PSAGSLEEPDRFR
+937 MFLR
-950 KARQFLIIK
+950 K
-959 LKNTLFYFVQSSHFP
+959 YS
-974 YIFRRNRIR
+974 
-983 LYLPNTKEQG
+983 
-993 HKETL
+993 
-998 LCEFLIAAEHKE
+998 E
-1010 KRLRVERTEELKY
+1010 KRSGGVCSYLHRVCRAALPLQMLLLLLLLLTFLLPLAEETHSCTLANNFARSFKLMLRYERPPPT
-1023 LISMRKMAPIALTS
+1023 
-1037 DLQFPFSQF
+1037 
-1046 YQDVKQCCHKIFEHH
+1046 
-1061 LRETENNVDPFWHKV
+1061 
-1076 LSDSACLSCWSC
+1076 
-1088 ECFAAVAADQ
+1088 
-1098 RGQREDPAAAIL
+1098 
-1110 IQLPSYFI
+1110 
-1118 LFLAYVA
+1118 

>member
-1 MRLLMVPISTG
+1 
-12 FLKKVNYPTSGMVP
+12 
-26 CLEVPLSRTMESQGS
+26 
-41 YPSVS
+41 
-46 HHSRILGRRASS
+46 
-58 HAMTQQLQ
+58 MTQQLQ

-93 KGPRSALEARLRET
+93 NGPRSALEARLRET

-121 DLILVKANA
+121 DLILVKADA
-130 ALRSIGEDKKH
+130 ALRSISEDKKH

-180 AQNEFYT
+180 AQDEFYA

-211 QLSHAQVLQND
+211 QLSHAQVLLND

-237 ASLFSRIG
+237 ASLLSRIG
-245 DPSVDEDAQK
+245 DPSVDEDVQK

-283 QYSTNVNQFQSWLS
+283 QYSANVNQFQSWLN

-319 KALKEIAKDIRSGG
+319 TALKEIAKNIRSGE

-347 QNTSP
+347 ENTSP
-352 LGSAR
+352 LGAAR

-362 EELRKALEKLKLLIS
+362 EELRKALEKLKLLS
-377 EEEERLLKIQQSESA
+377 SGEEERLLKIQQSESA
-392 YESQARQLE
+392 YESQVRQLE
-401 ADIQQLRKDLQRLE
+401 ADIQELRKDLQRLQS
-415 NDLDPG
+415 DLDPG
-421 EGEKTEDEFVTLWK
+421 EGEKTEDEFITLWK

-440 RAALAAEESKIER
+440 RAALAAEESKVER

-482 QSVRSKTSKMSA
+482 QSVRSKTSKMST
-494 DTETQLWRLIQNPL
+494 DTETQLRRLFQNPL
-508 QSFEQWKPSVQML
+508 ENFDQWKPSVQML
-521 LETSEP
+521 LETPEP
-527 ELAHIEAALAE
+527 ELAHIETALAE

-544 KLMMLQLKK
+544 KLMTLQLKK
-553 DMLNNVLGEE
+553 DLLNNVLGEE
-563 KAQSFLQEVAEASK
+563 KAESFLQEVAEASK

-582 HKSLLQRKSKLQNLI
+582 HKRLLQSKSKLQNLI
-597 LQHKNFDAGFA
+597 SQHKNFDAGFA
-608 PLQKKFSAIKA
+608 PLQKKLSAIKA
-619 KLDLEKEPRPDLLG
+619 KLDLEKEPQPDLLG

-694 DHVQKHWTYNDK
+694 DHVQKHWAYNDK
-706 LSDLQQWISVTRE
+706 LSDLQQWITVTME
-719 KIDSCQ
+719 KIDSYQ
-725 DADGEQNTEGRLE
+725 GADGEQNTEGRVE
-738 DLERLLAEFPDKEIQ
+738 DLERCLAEFPDKEIQ
-753 LNLVEAHG
+753 LHLVEAHG

-766 NSPEETAHVQAELD
+766 NSSPEETAHVQAELD

-790 EMAIGLLKKW
+790 EMATGLLKKW
-800 QLNRPGADKKKR
+800 QPSRPMADMKKR
-812 ALMDSRWMSRPAFHL
+812 ALVDSRWMSRPAYHVL
-827 FDVDPNHK
+827 DVDPNRK
-835 QEKMEEGQ
+835 QEKIGEGQ
-843 SASTHLKLLHDFEE
+843 NTGSHLKLLHNFEE
-857 WLRGENTELTKILAR
+857 WLQGENTKLTKILSG
-872 TPSSTEEIKAHQSKL
+872 TPSSPEEIMAQRNKL
-887 EELQSRVPHGQRLF
+887 EELQSRVPDGQHQF

-908 PVVGSSED
+908 PVIGNSED
-916 LEELRYRWMLYKSKL
+916 LEDLRYRWMLYKSKL
-931 RESLSS
+931 KESMSS
-937 PSAGSLEEPDRFR
+937 PIPGSWAEPERFR
-950 KARQFLIIK
+950 KKRSGGVCSYLHRVCWAALPLQLLLLLLLLLAFL
-959 LKNTLFYFVQSSHFP
+959 LPLAEESRSCTLS
-974 YIFRRNRIR
+974 N
-983 LYLPNTKEQG
+983 N
-993 HKETL
+993 
-998 LCEFLIAAEHKE
+998 FL
-1010 KRLRVERTEELKY
+1010 RSFNLMLRYERPPPT
-1023 LISMRKMAPIALTS
+1023 
-1037 DLQFPFSQF
+1037 
-1046 YQDVKQCCHKIFEHH
+1046 
-1061 LRETENNVDPFWHKV
+1061 
-1076 LSDSACLSCWSC
+1076 
-1088 ECFAAVAADQ
+1088 
-1098 RGQREDPAAAIL
+1098 
-1110 IQLPSYFI
+1110 
-1118 LFLAYVA
+1118 

>member
-1 MRLLMVPISTG
+1 
-12 FLKKVNYPTSGMVP
+12 
-26 CLEVPLSRTMESQGS
+26 
-41 YPSVS
+41 
-46 HHSRILGRRASS
+46 
-58 HAMTQQLQ
+58 MTQQLQ

-121 DLILVKANA
+121 DVILVKADA
-130 ALRSIGEDKKH
+130 ALRSISEDKRH

-180 AQNEFYT
+180 AQDEFYT

-255 KMRVEYEGIR
+255 KMRVEYEGIK

-274 LETITKEHE
+274 LEMITKEHE
-283 QYSTNVNQFQSWLS
+283 HYSTSVNQFQSWLN

-305 CIGEATK
+305 CIGKATK

-333 KKWKH
+333 KKLKH

-352 LGSAR
+352 LGSSR

-362 EELRKALEKLKLLIS
+362 EELRKALEKLKLLSS

-401 ADIQQLRKDLQRLE
+401 ADIQKLRKDLQRLE

-473 SVVSAIQQY
+473 SVVSAIHQY
-482 QSVRSKTSKMSA
+482 QSVRGKTSKMST
-494 DTETQLWRLIQNPL
+494 DTETQLRRLIQNPL

-521 LETSEP
+521 LETPEP

-544 KLMMLQLKK
+544 KLMTLALKK
-553 DMLNNVLGEE
+553 DLLNNVLGEE
-563 KAQSFLQEVAEASK
+563 RAESFLQEAAEASK

-582 HKSLLQRKSKLQNLI
+582 HKSLLQSKSKLQNLI

-608 PLQKKFSAIKA
+608 PLQKKLSAIKA
-619 KLDLEKEPRPDLLG
+619 KLDLEKEPQPDLLG

-645 DDLAELAI
+645 DDLAELAV

-667 HRHEMNQLSSDSQA
+667 HRHEMNQLSSDTQA

-694 DHVQKHWTYNDK
+694 DHVQKHWVYNDK

-725 DADGEQNTEGRLE
+725 DADGEQNTESRLE

-753 LNLVEAHG
+753 LHLVEAHG

-766 NSPEETAHVQAELD
+766 NSSPEETAHVQAELD

-790 EMAIGLLKKW
+790 EMATGLLKEW
-800 QLNRPGADKKKR
+800 QSNRPVADKKKKR
-812 ALMDSRWMSRPAFHL
+812 AFVDSRWMSRPAFRL
-827 FDVDPNHK
+827 LDVDPNHK
-835 QEKMEEGQ
+835 QEKMGEGQ
-843 SASTHLKLLHDFEE
+843 STSSHLKLLHDFEE
-857 WLRGENTELTKILAR
+857 WLRGENTELTKILAG
-872 TPSSTEEIKAHQSKL
+872 TPSSAEEIKAHQSKL
-887 EELQSRVPHGQRLF
+887 EELQSRVPHGQHLF

-908 PVVGSSED
+908 PVIGNSED
-916 LEELRYRWMLYKSKL
+916 LEDLRYRWMLYKSKL
-931 RESLSS
+931 RESVAS
-937 PSAGSLEEPDRFR
+937 PKRSGGVCSYLHRVCRAALPLQLLLLLLLLLAFLLPLAEETHSCTLANNF
-950 KARQFLIIK
+950 ARSFK
-959 LKNTLFYFVQSSHFP
+959 LM
-974 YIFRRNRIR
+974 
-983 LYLPNTKEQG
+983 
-993 HKETL
+993 
-998 LCEFLIAAEHKE
+998 
-1010 KRLRVERTEELKY
+1010 LRYEGPPPT
-1023 LISMRKMAPIALTS
+1023 
-1037 DLQFPFSQF
+1037 
-1046 YQDVKQCCHKIFEHH
+1046 
-1061 LRETENNVDPFWHKV
+1061 
-1076 LSDSACLSCWSC
+1076 
-1088 ECFAAVAADQ
+1088 
-1098 RGQREDPAAAIL
+1098 
-1110 IQLPSYFI
+1110 
-1118 LFLAYVA
+1118 

>member
-1 MRLLMVPISTG
+1 
-12 FLKKVNYPTSGMVP
+12 
-26 CLEVPLSRTMESQGS
+26 
-41 YPSVS
+41 
-46 HHSRILGRRASS
+46 
-58 HAMTQQLQ
+58 MTQQLQ

-121 DLILVKANA
+121 DLILVKADA

-180 AQNEFYT
+180 AQDEFYT

-211 QLSHAQVLQND
+211 QLSHAQVLLND
-222 VLNQSVLLERLLEEA
+222 VVNQSVLLERLLEEA

-283 QYSTNVNQFQSWLS
+283 QYSANVNQFQSWLN

-312 SSAEDKL
+312 SSTEDKL

-347 QNTSP
+347 ENTSP
-352 LGSAR
+352 LGAVR

-362 EELRKALEKLKLLIS
+362 EKLRKALEKLKLLSS

-392 YESQARQLE
+392 YKYQARQLE
-401 ADIQQLRKDLQRLE
+401 ADIQELRKDLQRLE
-415 NDLDPG
+415 NDLNPG
-421 EGEKTEDEFVTLWK
+421 EGEKTEDELVTLWR

-440 RAALAAEESKIER
+440 RAALAAEESKVER

-482 QSVRSKTSKMSA
+482 QSVKGKTSKMST
-494 DTETQLWRLIQNPL
+494 DTETQLRRLFQNPL
-508 QSFEQWKPSVQML
+508 QNFEQWKPSVQML
-521 LETSEP
+521 LETPEP
-527 ELAHIEAALAE
+527 ALAHIEAALAE

-544 KLMMLQLKK
+544 KFMTLQLKK
-553 DMLNNVLGEE
+553 DLLNNVLGEE
-563 KAQSFLQEVAEASK
+563 KAESFLQEVAEASK

-582 HKSLLQRKSKLQNLI
+582 HKSLLQSKSKLQNLI

-608 PLQKKFSAIKA
+608 PLQKKLSAIKA

-694 DHVQKHWTYNDK
+694 DHVQKHWAYNDK
-706 LSDLQQWISVTRE
+706 LSDLQQWITVTTE
-719 KIDSCQ
+719 KIDSYQ
-725 DADGEQNTEGRLE
+725 DADGEQNIEGRIE
-738 DLERLLAEFPDKEIQ
+738 DLERWLAEFPDKEIQ
-753 LNLVEAHG
+753 LHLVEAHG
-761 QLVME
+761 QMVME
-766 NSPEETAHVQAELD
+766 NSSPEETAHVQAELD

-790 EMAIGLLKKW
+790 EMATGLLKKW
-800 QLNRPGADKKKR
+800 QLDRPVADKKKR
-812 ALMDSRWMSRPAFHL
+812 ALVDSRWMSRPAFRL
-827 FDVDPNHK
+827 LSVDPNHK
-835 QEKMEEGQ
+835 QEKMGERQ
-843 SASTHLKLLHDFEE
+843 NTSSHLKLLHNFEE
-857 WLRGENTELTKILAR
+857 WLRGENTELTKILAG

-887 EELQSRVPHGQRLF
+887 EELRSRVPDGQRHF

-908 PVVGSSED
+908 SVIGNSED
-916 LEELRYRWMLYKSKL
+916 LEDLRYRWMLYKSKL
-931 RESLSS
+931 KESMSL
-937 PSAGSLEEPDRFR
+937 PIPGSWEEPDRFR
-950 KARQFLIIK
+950 KKRSGGVCSYLHRVCWAALPLQLLLLLLLLLAFLLPLAEETHSCTLANNFARSFK
-959 LKNTLFYFVQSSHFP
+959 LM
-974 YIFRRNRIR
+974 
-983 LYLPNTKEQG
+983 
-993 HKETL
+993 
-998 LCEFLIAAEHKE
+998 
-1010 KRLRVERTEELKY
+1010 LRYESPPPT
-1023 LISMRKMAPIALTS
+1023 
-1037 DLQFPFSQF
+1037 
-1046 YQDVKQCCHKIFEHH
+1046 
-1061 LRETENNVDPFWHKV
+1061 
-1076 LSDSACLSCWSC
+1076 
-1088 ECFAAVAADQ
+1088 
-1098 RGQREDPAAAIL
+1098 
-1110 IQLPSYFI
+1110 
-1118 LFLAYVA
+1118 

>member
-1 MRLLMVPISTG
+1 
-12 FLKKVNYPTSGMVP
+12 
-26 CLEVPLSRTMESQGS
+26 
-41 YPSVS
+41 
-46 HHSRILGRRASS
+46 
-58 HAMTQQLQ
+58 MTQQLQ

-121 DLILVKANA
+121 DLILVKADA
-130 ALRSIGEDKKH
+130 ALRSISEDKKH

-180 AQNEFYT
+180 AQDEFYT

-211 QLSHAQVLQND
+211 QLGHAQVLQND

-255 KMRVEYEGIR
+255 KMRVEYEGIK

-283 QYSTNVNQFQSWLS
+283 QYSANVNQFQSWLN

-312 SSAEDKL
+312 PSAEDKL

-352 LGSAR
+352 LGSVR

-362 EELRKALEKLKLLIS
+362 EELRKTLEKLKLLSS

-401 ADIQQLRKDLQRLE
+401 ADIQKLRKDLQRLE

-421 EGEKTEDEFVTLWK
+421 EGEKTEDEFVALWR

-473 SVVSAIQQY
+473 SVVSAIHQY
-482 QSVRSKTSKMSA
+482 QSVKGKTSKMST
-494 DTETQLWRLIQNPL
+494 DTETQLRRLNQNPL

-521 LETSEP
+521 LETPEP

-544 KLMMLQLKK
+544 KLMTLQLKK
-553 DMLNNVLGEE
+553 DLLNNVLGEE
-563 KAQSFLQEVAEASK
+563 EAASFLQEVAEASK

-582 HKSLLQRKSKLQNLI
+582 HKSLLQSKSKLQNLI

-608 PLQKKFSAIKA
+608 PLQKKLSAIKA

-694 DHVQKHWTYNDK
+694 DHVQKHWAYNDK

-753 LNLVEAHG
+753 LHLVETHG

-766 NSPEETAHVQAELD
+766 NSSPEETAHVQAELD

-790 EMAIGLLKKW
+790 EMAMGLLKKW
-800 QLNRPGADKKKR
+800 QLNAPVADKKKKG
-812 ALMDSRWMSRPAFHL
+812 AFVDSRWMPRPAFHP
-827 FDVDPNHK
+827 FSVDPNHR
-835 QEKMEEGQ
+835 QERMGEGQ
-843 SASTHLKLLHDFEE
+843 STSSHLKLLHDFEE
-857 WLRGENTELTKILAR
+857 WLRGENSKLTKILSG
-872 TPSSTEEIKAHQSKL
+872 TPSSAEEVKAHQSKL
-887 EELQSRVPHGQRLF
+887 EELQSHVPHGQHLF

-908 PVVGSSED
+908 PVIGNSED
-916 LEELRYRWMLYKSKL
+916 LEDLRYQWMLYKAKL
-931 RESLSS
+931 RESMSSLS
-937 PSAGSLEEPDRFR
+937 F
-950 KARQFLIIK
+950 
-959 LKNTLFYFVQSSHFP
+959 
-974 YIFRRNRIR
+974 IF
-983 LYLPNTKEQG
+983 
-993 HKETL
+993 
-998 LCEFLIAAEHKE
+998 
-1010 KRLRVERTEELKY
+1010 
-1023 LISMRKMAPIALTS
+1023 
-1037 DLQFPFSQF
+1037 
-1046 YQDVKQCCHKIFEHH
+1046 
-1061 LRETENNVDPFWHKV
+1061 
-1076 LSDSACLSCWSC
+1076 LSCSLVCVFQKRSGGVCSYLHRVCRAALPLQLLLLLLLLLAFLLPLAEETHSC
-1088 ECFAAVAADQ
+1088 TLANNFA
-1098 RGQREDPAAAIL
+1098 RSFKLMLRYEGP
-1110 IQLPSYFI
+1110 PPT
-1118 LFLAYVA
+1118 

>member
-1 MRLLMVPISTG
+1 
-12 FLKKVNYPTSGMVP
+12 
-26 CLEVPLSRTMESQGS
+26 
-41 YPSVS
+41 
-46 HHSRILGRRASS
+46 
-58 HAMTQQLQ
+58 MTQQLQ
-66 DEFDSSVENA
+66 DEFDSSVESA

-121 DLILVKANA
+121 DLILVKADA
-130 ALRSIGEDKKH
+130 ALRSISEDKKH

-180 AQNEFYT
+180 AQDEFYM

-205 LKEKQW
+205 LKEKQQ

-222 VLNQSVLLERLLEEA
+222 VLNQSVLLEGLLEEA

-255 KMRVEYEGIR
+255 KMRVEYEGIK

-274 LETITKEHE
+274 LEMITKEHE
-283 QYSTNVNQFQSWLS
+283 QYSASVNQFQAWLS

-362 EELRKALEKLKLLIS
+362 EELRKALEKLRLWSS
-377 EEEERLLKIQQSESA
+377 EEEERFLKIQQSESA

-401 ADIQQLRKDLQRLE
+401 ADIQKLKKDLQRLE

-421 EGEKTEDEFVTLWK
+421 EGEKTEDEFVALWR

-464 SQDVQPHAE
+464 SQDVQPHAD
-473 SVVSAIQQY
+473 SVVSAIHQY
-482 QSVRSKTSKMSA
+482 QSVRGKASKMST
-494 DTETQLWRLIQNPL
+494 DTETQLRRLIQNPL

-521 LETSEP
+521 LETPEP
-527 ELAHIEAALAE
+527 ELARIEAALAE

-544 KLMMLQLKK
+544 KLMTLQLKK
-553 DMLNNVLGEE
+553 DSLNDVLGEE
-563 KAQSFLQEVAEASK
+563 KAESFLQEVAEASK

-582 HKSLLQRKSKLQNLI
+582 HKSLLQRKSKLQNLV
-597 LQHKNFDAGFA
+597 LQHKNFDAAFA
-608 PLQKKFSAIKA
+608 PLQKKLSAIKA
-619 KLDLEKEPRPDLLG
+619 KLDLEKEPQPDLLG

-694 DHVQKHWTYNDK
+694 DHIQKHWVYNDK

-753 LNLVEAHG
+753 LHLVEAHG

-766 NSPEETAHVQAELD
+766 NSSPEETARVQAELD

-790 EMAIGLLKKW
+790 EMATGLLKKW
-800 QLNRPGADKKKR
+800 QLNIPVADKKKKR
-812 ALMDSRWMSRPAFHL
+812 GFVDSRWMSRPAFHF
-827 FDVDPNHK
+827 FDVNPNHK
-835 QEKMEEGQ
+835 QEKMGEGQ
-843 SASTHLKLLHDFEE
+843 STSSHLKLLHDFEE
-857 WLRGENTELTKILAR
+857 WLQGENTKLTKILAGI
-872 TPSSTEEIKAHQSKL
+872 PSSTEEIKAQQSKL
-887 EELQSRVPHGQRLF
+887 EELQSRVPQGQHLF

-908 PVVGSSED
+908 PVIGNSED
-916 LEELRYRWMLYKSKL
+916 LEDLRYRWMLYKSKL
-931 RESLSS
+931 RESVTS
-937 PSAGSLEEPDRFR
+937 PGAGSLEEPDRFR
-950 KARQFLIIK
+950 KKRSGGVCSYLHRVCRAALPLQLLLLLLLLLAFLLPLAEETHSCTLANNFARSFK
-959 LKNTLFYFVQSSHFP
+959 LM
-974 YIFRRNRIR
+974 
-983 LYLPNTKEQG
+983 
-993 HKETL
+993 
-998 LCEFLIAAEHKE
+998 
-1010 KRLRVERTEELKY
+1010 LRYEGPPPT
-1023 LISMRKMAPIALTS
+1023 
-1037 DLQFPFSQF
+1037 
-1046 YQDVKQCCHKIFEHH
+1046 
-1061 LRETENNVDPFWHKV
+1061 
-1076 LSDSACLSCWSC
+1076 
-1088 ECFAAVAADQ
+1088 
-1098 RGQREDPAAAIL
+1098 
-1110 IQLPSYFI
+1110 
-1118 LFLAYVA
+1118 

>member
-1 MRLLMVPISTG
+1 
-12 FLKKVNYPTSGMVP
+12 
-26 CLEVPLSRTMESQGS
+26 
-41 YPSVS
+41 
-46 HHSRILGRRASS
+46 
-58 HAMTQQLQ
+58 
-66 DEFDSSVENA
+66 
-76 EAWMKAIQE
+76 
-85 RLRINDNT
+85 
-93 KGPRSALEARLRET
+93 
-107 EKIRA
+107 
-112 LEPEGSLKM
+112 
-121 DLILVKANA
+121 
-130 ALRSIGEDKKH
+130 
-141 EVLSKLKDIKALW
+141 
-154 EETAIYIT
+154 
-162 HCHSR
+162 
-167 IEWVWLHWSEYLK
+167 
-180 AQNEFYT
+180 
-187 WIHNMR
+187 
-193 VTLEPDIELQLG
+193 
-205 LKEKQW
+205 
-211 QLSHAQVLQND
+211 
-222 VLNQSVLLERLLEEA
+222 
-237 ASLFSRIG
+237 
-245 DPSVDEDAQK
+245 
-255 KMRVEYEGIR
+255 
-265 QEAQNRVKL
+265 QNRVKL

-283 QYSTNVNQFQSWLS
+283 QYSANVTQFQSWLS
-297 GVTERLNC
+297 GVTEKLNC
-305 CIGEATK
+305 CIGGATK
-312 SSAEDKL
+312 TSTEDKL

-362 EELRKALEKLKLLIS
+362 EELRKALEKLKLLSS

-421 EGEKTEDEFVTLWK
+421 EGEKTEDEFVILWK

-482 QSVRSKTSKMSA
+482 QSVRSKTSKMST
-494 DTETQLWRLIQNPL
+494 DTEAQLWRLIQNPL

-521 LETSEP
+521 LETPEP
-527 ELAHIEAALAE
+527 ELALIEAALAE

-544 KLMMLQLKK
+544 RLMTLQLKK
-553 DMLNNVLGEE
+553 DVLNNVLGEE
-563 KAQSFLQEVAEASK
+563 KAVSFLQEVAEASK

-582 HKSLLQRKSKLQNLI
+582 HKSLLQSKSKLQNLI

-608 PLQKKFSAIKA
+608 PLQKKLSAIKA

-694 DHVQKHWTYNDK
+694 DHVQKHWAYNDK

-725 DADGEQNTEGRLE
+725 DADGEQNTEGRME

-753 LNLVEAHG
+753 LHLVETHG

-766 NSPEETAHVQAELD
+766 NSSPEETAHVQAELD

-790 EMAIGLLKKW
+790 EMAMGLLKKW
-800 QLNRPGADKKKR
+800 QLSRPVADKKKKR
-812 ALMDSRWMSRPAFHL
+812 AFVDSRWMSRPAFHL

-835 QEKMEEGQ
+835 QEKMGEGQ
-843 SASTHLKLLHDFEE
+843 TASSHLKLLHDFEE
-857 WLRGENTELTKILAR
+857 WLRGENTKLTKILAG
-872 TPSSTEEIKAHQSKL
+872 TPSSAEEIKAHQSKL
-887 EELQSRVPHGQRLF
+887 EELQSRVPHGQHLF

-931 RESLSS
+931 REALSS
-937 PSAGSLEEPDRFR
+937 PQCL
-950 KARQFLIIK
+950 FL
-959 LKNTLFYFVQSSHFP
+959 SCS
-974 YIFRRNRIR
+974 
-983 LYLPNTKEQG
+983 
-993 HKETL
+993 L
-998 LCEFLIAAEHKE
+998 LCVSQERSGGACSFLHRVRRAALPLQLLLLLLLLLAFLLPLAERESHSCTLANNFARSFKLM
-1010 KRLRVERTEELKY
+1010 LRYEGPPPT
-1023 LISMRKMAPIALTS
+1023 
-1037 DLQFPFSQF
+1037 
-1046 YQDVKQCCHKIFEHH
+1046 
-1061 LRETENNVDPFWHKV
+1061 
-1076 LSDSACLSCWSC
+1076 
-1088 ECFAAVAADQ
+1088 
-1098 RGQREDPAAAIL
+1098 
-1110 IQLPSYFI
+1110 
-1118 LFLAYVA
+1118 

>member
-1 MRLLMVPISTG
+1 MCEPVG
-12 FLKKVNYPTSGMVP
+12 
-26 CLEVPLSRTMESQGS
+26 SQGNVT
-41 YPSVS
+41 YCNQ
-46 HHSRILGRRASS
+46 SRGVFLFHKKQTCFASS
-58 HAMTQQLQ
+58 NAMTQQLQ

-121 DLILVKANA
+121 ELVLVKADA

-180 AQNEFYT
+180 AQDEFYT

-211 QLSHAQVLQND
+211 QLGHAQVLQND
-222 VLNQSVLLERLLEEA
+222 VLNQSVLLERLLDEA

-255 KMRVEYEGIR
+255 KMSVEYEGIR

-274 LETITKEHE
+274 LEMITKEHE
-283 QYSTNVNQFQSWLS
+283 QYSANVNQFQSWLN

-319 KALKEIAKDIRSGG
+319 KALKKISKDIRSGG

-338 LENQCAEVI
+338 LENQCTEVI

-352 LGSAR
+352 LGAAR

-362 EELRKALEKLKLLIS
+362 EELRKALEKLKLLSS

-401 ADIQQLRKDLQRLE
+401 ADIQKLRKDLQRLE

-421 EGEKTEDEFVTLWK
+421 EGEKTEDEFVTLWR

-440 RAALAAEESKIER
+440 KAALAAEESKIER

-464 SQDVQPHAE
+464 SQDVQPHTE
-473 SVVSAIQQY
+473 SVVSAIHQY
-482 QSVRSKTSKMSA
+482 QSVRGKTSKMST
-494 DTETQLWRLIQNPL
+494 DTETQLKRIFQNPL

-521 LETSEP
+521 LETPEP

-544 KLMMLQLKK
+544 MLMMLQLKK
-553 DMLNNVLGEE
+553 DLLNNVLGEE
-563 KAQSFLQEVAEASK
+563 KAESFLQEAAEASK
-577 EREIL
+577 EREVL
-582 HKSLLQRKSKLQNLI
+582 HKSLLQSKSKLQNLI

-608 PLQKKFSAIKA
+608 PLQKKLSAIKA
-619 KLDLEKEPRPDLLG
+619 KLDLEKEPWPDLLG

-694 DHVQKHWTYNDK
+694 DHVQKHWAYNDK

-719 KIDSCQ
+719 KIDSYQ

-738 DLERLLAEFPDKEIQ
+738 DLE
-753 LNLVEAHG
+753 VC
-761 QLVME
+761 
-766 NSPEETAHVQAELD
+766 
-780 QLKESWKSLK
+780 
-790 EMAIGLLKKW
+790 
-800 QLNRPGADKKKR
+800 
-812 ALMDSRWMSRPAFHL
+812 
-827 FDVDPNHK
+827 
-835 QEKMEEGQ
+835 
-843 SASTHLKLLHDFEE
+843 
-857 WLRGENTELTKILAR
+857 
-872 TPSSTEEIKAHQSKL
+872 SS
-887 EELQSRVPHGQRLF
+887 
-901 EDLLHLH
+901 
-908 PVVGSSED
+908 
-916 LEELRYRWMLYKSKL
+916 
-931 RESLSS
+931 
-937 PSAGSLEEPDRFR
+937 
-950 KARQFLIIK
+950 
-959 LKNTLFYFVQSSHFP
+959 
-974 YIFRRNRIR
+974 
-983 LYLPNTKEQG
+983 
-993 HKETL
+993 
-998 LCEFLIAAEHKE
+998 
-1010 KRLRVERTEELKY
+1010 
-1023 LISMRKMAPIALTS
+1023 
-1037 DLQFPFSQF
+1037 
-1046 YQDVKQCCHKIFEHH
+1046 
-1061 LRETENNVDPFWHKV
+1061 
-1076 LSDSACLSCWSC
+1076 
-1088 ECFAAVAADQ
+1088 
-1098 RGQREDPAAAIL
+1098 
-1110 IQLPSYFI
+1110 
-1118 LFLAYVA
+1118 

>member
-1 MRLLMVPISTG
+1 
-12 FLKKVNYPTSGMVP
+12 
-26 CLEVPLSRTMESQGS
+26 MESPQTFTCPFFQIS
-41 YPSVS
+41 QAF
-46 HHSRILGRRASS
+46 ASS
-58 HAMTQQLQ
+58 NAMTQQLQ

-121 DLILVKANA
+121 DLILVKADA
-130 ALRSIGEDKKH
+130 ALRSISEDKKH

-180 AQNEFYT
+180 AQDEFYA

-211 QLSHAQVLQND
+211 QLSHAQVLLND
-222 VLNQSVLLERLLEEA
+222 VVNQSVLLERLLEEA

-283 QYSTNVNQFQSWLS
+283 QYSANVNQFQSWLN

-347 QNTSP
+347 ENTSP
-352 LGSAR
+352 LGAVR

-362 EELRKALEKLKLLIS
+362 EKLRKALEKLKLLSS

-392 YESQARQLE
+392 YKYQARQLE
-401 ADIQQLRKDLQRLE
+401 ADIQELRKDLQRLE
-415 NDLDPG
+415 NDLNPG
-421 EGEKTEDEFVTLWK
+421 EGEKTEDELVTLWR

-440 RAALAAEESKIER
+440 RAALAAEESKVER

-482 QSVRSKTSKMSA
+482 QSVKGKTSKMST
-494 DTETQLWRLIQNPL
+494 DTETQLRRLFQNPL
-508 QSFEQWKPSVQML
+508 QNFEQWKPSVQML
-521 LETSEP
+521 LETPEP
-527 ELAHIEAALAE
+527 ALAHIEAALAE

-544 KLMMLQLKK
+544 KFMTLQLKK
-553 DMLNNVLGEE
+553 DLLNNVLGEE
-563 KAQSFLQEVAEASK
+563 KAESFLQEVAEASK

-582 HKSLLQRKSKLQNLI
+582 HKSLLQSKSKLQNLI

-608 PLQKKFSAIKA
+608 PLQKKLSAIKA

-633 KKTQLQRLQMIQ
+633 RKTQLQRLQMIQ

-694 DHVQKHWTYNDK
+694 DHVQKHWAYNDR
-706 LSDLQQWISVTRE
+706 LSDLQQWITVTTE
-719 KIDSCQ
+719 KIDSYQ
-725 DADGEQNTEGRLE
+725 DADGEQNIEGRIE
-738 DLERLLAEFPDKEIQ
+738 DLERWLAEFPDKEIQ
-753 LNLVEAHG
+753 LHLVEAHG
-761 QLVME
+761 QMVME
-766 NSPEETAHVQAELD
+766 NSSPEETAHVQAELD

-790 EMAIGLLKKW
+790 EMATGLLKKW
-800 QLNRPGADKKKR
+800 QLDRPVADKKKR
-812 ALMDSRWMSRPAFHL
+812 ALVDSRWMSRPAFRL
-827 FDVDPNHK
+827 LDVDPNHK
-835 QEKMEEGQ
+835 QEKMGERQ
-843 SASTHLKLLHDFEE
+843 NTSSHLKLLHNFEE
-857 WLRGENTELTKILAR
+857 WLRGENTELTKILAG

-887 EELQSRVPHGQRLF
+887 EELQSRVPDGQRQF

-908 PVVGSSED
+908 SVIGNSED
-916 LEELRYRWMLYKSKL
+916 LEDLRYRWMLYKSKL
-931 RESLSS
+931 KESMSL
-937 PSAGSLEEPDRFR
+937 PIPGSWEEPDRFR
-950 KARQFLIIK
+950 KKRSGGVCSYLHRVCWAALPLQLLLLLLLLLAFLLPLAEETHSCTLANNFARSFK
-959 LKNTLFYFVQSSHFP
+959 LM
-974 YIFRRNRIR
+974 
-983 LYLPNTKEQG
+983 
-993 HKETL
+993 
-998 LCEFLIAAEHKE
+998 
-1010 KRLRVERTEELKY
+1010 LRYEGPPPT
-1023 LISMRKMAPIALTS
+1023 
-1037 DLQFPFSQF
+1037 
-1046 YQDVKQCCHKIFEHH
+1046 
-1061 LRETENNVDPFWHKV
+1061 
-1076 LSDSACLSCWSC
+1076 
-1088 ECFAAVAADQ
+1088 
-1098 RGQREDPAAAIL
+1098 
-1110 IQLPSYFI
+1110 
-1118 LFLAYVA
+1118 